1 MRLLYL
7 NSNGNVKKIQIPLS
21 AFISLYRKYVWWDE
35 VFPDFEKINFFSPL
49 ILTPDGEDMEKL
61 KRIQNFKGIDDIDKV
76 CIEK

>member
-1 MRLLYL
+1 MFGEMKYL
-7 NSNGNVKKIQIPLS
+7 QILKKS
-21 AFISLYRKYVWWDE
+21 T
-35 VFPDFEKINFFSPL
+35 FSPH